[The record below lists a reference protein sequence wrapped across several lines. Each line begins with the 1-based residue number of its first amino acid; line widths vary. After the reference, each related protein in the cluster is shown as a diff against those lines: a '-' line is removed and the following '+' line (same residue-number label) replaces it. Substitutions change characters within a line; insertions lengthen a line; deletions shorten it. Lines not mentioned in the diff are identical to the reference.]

1 MGNCC
6 SSCFPSERKK
16 GYTLSSSSDTAS
28 GSNRQQP
35 SRDEIAKAAEQ
46 RFKQAENRGVRPGG
60 GKLSKQLEQER
71 KTGGKSDDTP
81 PAANLE
87 WRVD

>member
-16 GYTLSSSSDTAS
+16 GYTLGSSSDTAS
-28 GSNRQQP
+28 GSNRQP
-35 SRDEIAKAAEQ
+35 SRAAIAAAAEQ
-46 RFKQAENRGVRPGG
+46 RAQQAENRGVRPGG

-71 KTGGKSDDTP
+71 KSGGKSDDTP
-81 PAANLE
+81 PVANLE